1 MLTSVFIHNYNCFVN
16 FAIELP
22 RRLLVVGSNGSGKT
36 SLWEALAGLQDL
48 IVRSTEAA
56 SAFPTRSLTRWLN
69 GDPVQRF
76 AIDMDLDAETYH
88 YEIEIVH
95 DIARQ
100 QASIRREKLA
110 CSGKTLYEALD
121 GDVRLYGDRPMG
133 APRTSFPFGRK
144 RSFLP
149 DMEPRHDNK
158 RTIAFREAL
167 AKVWLLAPSPRRLDP
182 TTASEAPWLDRDG
195 RNFSSWFRGVLVER
209 PGLGNALLE
218 ALSPTLP
225 GLRSVAFERISSE
238 VRELMLTF
246 RTGGADYKLSAGELS
261 DGQRTLVVLYGFLLG
276 AIEHA
281 TLAFLDEPETGLAPH
296 EMQPWLAAM
305 SAALDKHDGQALVTS
320 HHPAVIDYMA
330 AARTVRF
337 SRPAGGPVRVDEL
350 TLETAG
356 GARISEWLSRPW
368 AYEDEHEE
376 AS

>member
-1 MLTSVFIHNYNCFVN
+1 MLTSVLIHNYNCFVD
-16 FAIELP
+16 FTIELP
-22 RRLLVVGSNGSGKT
+22 RRLLIVGSNGSGKT
-36 SLWEALAGLQDL
+36 SLWEALAGLQDV

-56 SAFPTRSLTRWLN
+56 SAFPTRSLTRWLH

-76 AIDMDLDAETYH
+76 AIDLKLNAETYH

-95 DIARQ
+95 DVARQ
-100 QASIRREKLA
+100 QASIRREQLTVD
-110 CSGKTLYEALD
+110 GKALYEALD
-121 GDVRLYGDRPMG
+121 GDVHLYGDSPTG
-133 APRTSFPFGRK
+133 APLASFPFGRK

-158 RTIAFREAL
+158 RAIAFREAL
-167 AKVWLLAPSPRRLDP
+167 AKVWLLAPSPRRIEP
-182 TTASEAPWLDRDG
+182 TTAGEAPWLDRDG

-209 PGLGNALLE
+209 PGLGNALFE
-218 ALSPTLP
+218 ALRPTLP
-225 GLRSVAFERISSE
+225 GLRNVAFERISSE
-238 VRELMLTF
+238 VRELMLTLWAE
-246 RTGGADYKLSAGELS
+246 GADYKLSAGELS
-261 DGQRTLVVLYGFLLG
+261 DGQRSLVLLYGFLLG
-276 AIEHA
+276 ALDHA

-305 SAALDKHDGQALVTS
+305 STALEKHDGQALVSS

-330 AARTVRF
+330 PSRTVRF
-337 SRPAGGPVRVDEL
+337 SRPGGGPGRIDEV

-356 GARISEWLSRPW
+356 GVRVSEWLSRPW